1 MKNFILVLATAI
13 VATIVSSCKSKEE
26 KAAELIKQ
34 ELSYELYDFQS
45 YEPITTVVTEAKD
58 IPANNKDCLTKAS
71 YANERFETAIKHMKD
86 VKYALEMMNLW
97 GPPTKCSSSYSN
109 SKYYEYKD
117 DYVTAMKIANVYIK
131 HYNSTIDEL
140 DSLIKNTHPSET
152 IGYNV
157 EHSFRCR
164 TKAGFWTIEHCKF
177 LVDKDF
183 ENIIFMDEKGDAADL
198 IESVQNGNG
207 KIDTLN
213 WKNMQNR

>member
-1 MKNFILVLATAI
+1 MKNFILVLSTAI
-13 VATIVSSCKSKEE
+13 VATFATSCKSKEE
-26 KAAELIKQ
+26 KAAEIIKQ

-58 IPANNKDCLTKAS
+58 IPANNEDCLIQARA
-71 YANERFETAIKHMKD
+71 ANERCATALKHVEDAKT
-86 VKYALEMMNLW
+86 ALEMMNLW

-140 DSLIKNTHPSET
+140 DRLIKNTNPSEK

-164 TKAGFWTIEHCKF
+164 TKGGFWTIEHCKF

-183 ENIIFMDEKGDAADL
+183 ETIIFMDEKGDAADL

-213 WKNMQNR
+213 WKNYTK

>member
-1 MKNFILVLATAI
+1 MKNFILVLSTVILATA
-13 VATIVSSCKSKEE
+13 ATSCKSKEE
-26 KAAELIKQ
+26 KAAELIKK

-58 IPANNKDCLTKAS
+58 IPTNNEDCLIQART
-71 YANERFETAIKHMKD
+71 ANERCAA
-86 VKYALEMMNLW
+86 ALEHVKDAKTALEFMNLW

-117 DYVTAMKIANVYIK
+117 DYVNAMQIANVYIK
-131 HYNSTIDEL
+131 HYNSAIDEL
-140 DSLIKNTHPSET
+140 DSLIKNTNPSET

-164 TKAGFWTIEHCKF
+164 TKGGFWTIEHCKF

-183 ENIIFMDEKGDAADL
+183 ETIIFMDEKGDAADL

-213 WKNMQNR
+213 WKNYTK

>member
-1 MKNFILVLATAI
+1 MKNFILVLSTVI
-13 VATIVSSCKSKEE
+13 LATIATSCKSKEE
-26 KAAELIKQ
+26 KAAELIKK

-45 YEPITTVVTEAKD
+45 YEPIVTVVTEAKD
-58 IPANNKDCLTKAS
+58 IPTNNKDCLMKAS
-71 YANERFETAIKHMKD
+71 TANERCAIALEHVKD
-86 VKYALEMMNLW
+86 VKTALEFMNLW

-109 SKYYEYKD
+109 RKYYEYKD
-117 DYVTAMKIANVYIK
+117 DYVNAMQIANVYIK

-140 DSLIKNTHPSET
+140 DSLIKNTNPSEI

-164 TKAGFWTIEHCKF
+164 TKGGFWTIEHCKF

-183 ENIIFMDEKGDAADL
+183 KNIIFMDEKGDAADL
-198 IESVQNGNG
+198 IESVQNGTS

-213 WKNMQNR
+213 WKKYTK

>member
-1 MKNFILVLATAI
+1 MKNFILVLSTVL
-13 VATIVSSCKSKEE
+13 VATVATSCKSKEA

-45 YEPITTVVTEAKD
+45 YEPIVTVVTEAKD
-58 IPANNKDCLTKAS
+58 IPTNNKDCLTKAS
-71 YANERFETAIKHMKD
+71 TANERCATALKHVED
-86 VKYALEMMNLW
+86 VKTALEFMNLW

-117 DYVTAMKIANVYIK
+117 DYVTAMKIANIYIK
-131 HYNSTIDEL
+131 NYNSTIDEL
-140 DSLIKNTHPSET
+140 DSLIKNTNPSEM

-164 TKAGFWTIEHCKF
+164 TKGGFWTIEHCKF

-183 ENIIFMDEKGDAADL
+183 KTIIFMDEKGDAADL
-198 IESVQNGNG
+198 IESVQNGTG

-213 WKNMQNR
+213 WKNYTK

>member
-1 MKNFILVLATAI
+1 M
-13 VATIVSSCKSKEE
+13 
-26 KAAELIKQ
+26 
-34 ELSYELYDFQS
+34 
-45 YEPITTVVTEAKD
+45 
-58 IPANNKDCLTKAS
+58 KAS
-71 YANERFETAIKHMKD
+71 TANERRAT
-86 VKYALEMMNLW
+86 ALEHVKDAKTALEFMNLW

-109 SKYYEYKD
+109 RKYYEYKD
-117 DYVTAMKIANVYIK
+117 DYVSAMQIANVYIK

-140 DSLIKNTHPSET
+140 DSLMKNTNPSEI

-164 TKAGFWTIEHCKF
+164 TKGGFWTIEHCKF

-198 IESVQNGNG
+198 IKSVQNGTG

-213 WKNMQNR
+213 WKNYTK

>member
-1 MKNFILVLATAI
+1 MKNFILVLATVILAT
-13 VATIVSSCKSKEE
+13 VAASCKSKEE

-45 YEPITTVVTEAKD
+45 YEPIVTVVTEAKD
-58 IPANNKDCLTKAS
+58 IPTNNEDCLMKAS
-71 YANERFETAIKHMKD
+71 TANERCATALKHVED
-86 VKYALEMMNLW
+86 VKTALEFMNLW

-117 DYVTAMKIANVYIK
+117 DYITAMKIANIYIK
-131 HYNSTIDEL
+131 NYNSTIDEL
-140 DSLIKNTHPSET
+140 DSLIKNTNPSEM

-164 TKAGFWTIEHCKF
+164 TKGGFWTIEHCKC

-183 ENIIFMDEKGDAADL
+183 ETIIFMDEKGDAADL
-198 IESVQNGNG
+198 IESVQNGKA

-213 WKNMQNR
+213 WKNYTK

>member
-1 MKNFILVLATAI
+1 MKKFFYFLAAVI
-13 VATIVSSCKSKEE
+13 VAVTVTSCKSKEE

-45 YEPITTVVTEAKD
+45 YEPIRTVVTEAKD
-58 IPANNKDCLTKAS
+58 IPINNKDCLIQAS
-71 YANERFETAIKHMKD
+71 TANERCATALKHVED

-117 DYVTAMKIANVYIK
+117 DYVSAMEIANIYIK
-131 HYNSTIDEL
+131 NYNSIIDEL
-140 DSLIKNTHPSET
+140 DSLIKNTNPSET

-198 IESVQNGNG
+198 IESAQNGKA

-213 WKNMQNR
+213 WKKYTK